1 MRFLACAIALA
12 ACAPAVD
19 GPVEHQRAI
28 DRDDAGR
35 LAAQLAAL
43 PGAVHAE
50 VALHRPVVD
59 PLTQARTPAGAAIV
73 LVVDDHADRA
83 ALLTATRELV
93 HATAPEIPSPVIAVQ
108 LGAVRPELAEVG
120 PFTVEA
126 HSKRRL
132 QAVLAIALAAIAMLA
147 GWIAWRERQR
157 ARGSSAQ

>member
-1 MRFLACAIALA
+1 VRFLACAIALC

-19 GPVEHQRAI
+19 GPVEHQRAV
-28 DRDDAGR
+28 DRDDSAR
-35 LAAQLAAL
+35 LAAQLAQL
-43 PGAVHAE
+43 PGTVHAE
-50 VALHRPVVD
+50 VTLHRPVTD
-59 PLTQARTPAGAAIV
+59 PLTQTRAPAGAAIV

-83 ALLTATRELV
+83 ALVTAARDLA
-93 HATAPEIPSPVIAVQ
+93 HATAPEIPAPAIAIE

-147 GWIAWRERQR
+147 SWIAWRERQR